1 MEKTGTA
8 TGYVFKEDT
17 IGNRKV
23 LPDVDSPFGRR
34 MVRHYDTED
43 GPPPEIGA
51 WGCSTGSGIISL
63 VGKCRNVETSQC
75 NVGERHPLGQ
85 K

>member
-1 MEKTGTA
+1 MK
-8 TGYVFKEDT
+8 DT

-23 LPDVDSPFGRR
+23 LPGVDNPFGRR
-34 MVRHYDTED
+34 MVRHYDAED
-43 GPPPEIGA
+43 RPPPGIGA
-51 WGCSTGSGIISL
+51 WGCSTGSETKL

-75 NVGERHPLGQ
+75 NVDERHPLCQ